1 MSPMDFLAGFLLT
14 IGALACACATGPARA
29 DHHTAAEC
37 REGGEFI
44 RNAARS
50 RDAGMARDAF
60 MARLTGDLLTIRALP
75 RELRWFAR
83 DESDEQ
89 LLVLHATHVFDRPA
103 EPAEHEDE
111 FLQACMP
118 RV

>member
-1 MSPMDFLAGFLLT
+1 MDFLAGFLLT

-83 DESDEQ
+83 DENDER
-89 LLVLHATHVFDRPA
+89 LLIEYAESVFDRPA
-103 EPAEHEDE
+103 DSAQHEVE
-111 FLQACMP
+111 FLRACTP
-118 RV
+118 SA

>member
-1 MSPMDFLAGFLLT
+1 MIEVRLARLLAT
-14 IGALACACATGPARA
+14 IGVLACACVTIPARA
-29 DHHTAAEC
+29 DHHTDAEC

-44 RNAARS
+44 GNAARS

-60 MARLTGDLLTIRALP
+60 MARLTGDLVTIRAFP

-89 LLVLHATHVFDRPA
+89 LLIEFAGRVFDRPA
-103 EPAEHEDE
+103 EPAQHEVE
-111 FLQACMP
+111 FLRACTP
-118 RV
+118 SA